1 MKIVPKTKENLKKCM
16 CMKCPSYNFACKVGA
31 FPGRVILKV
40 SDKEKKIHAE
50 TMFCAYEPSHCID
63 EEKGCSCKQ
72 CEVFKD
78 YELEKEYFCMFENGK

>member
-1 MKIVPKTKENLKKCM
+1 M
-16 CMKCPSYNFACKVGA
+16 
-31 FPGRVILKV
+31 V

-78 YELEKEYFCMFENGK
+78 YELGKEYFCMFEGGK